1 MTVMLTPFQTVGPFG
16 SLGLRDCL
24 SSPDPPPRDVVMI
37 RGRLFD
43 GRGQGIPDG
52 VLELWHPSWADLVR
66 VLTEDDGSYAV
77 QVPRAAGYEYPD
89 GTRHAPHIAVRV
101 IGRGILT
108 QYLTRIYFS
117 DAAPTDADPIFA
129 LVPRERRE
137 TLIATRDE
145 DGGYHFDVILQGDRE
160 TVFFDV

>member
-1 MTVMLTPFQTVGPFG
+1 MLTPFQTVGPFG

-24 SSPDPPPRDVVMI
+24 ASADASSRDLVTI
-37 RGRLFD
+37 RGRVLD
-43 GRGQGIPDG
+43 GRGQGVPDG

-77 QVPRAAGYEYPD
+77 RVPPAAGYDEP
-89 GTRHAPHIAVRV
+89 GGVRSAPHIAVRV
-101 IGRGILT
+101 LGRGILT

-117 DAAPTDADPIFA
+117 DGAPTDADPIFA
-129 LVPRERRE
+129 LVPPARRE
-137 TLIATRDE
+137 TLIASREE

-160 TVFFDV
+160 TVFFDA